1 MRSTSTSRASAAASL
16 GSAGITKAKGSRRV
30 LARRLTASAVRSQ
43 CSRFC
48 DACSSTASDARS
60 CVSTMSESRQ
70 VPPGQGAGKLAEAR
84 RGSYSDARPS
94 SSSLLTSSG
103 EAIRAEAVSDR
114 IRTPPWLCAYA
125 RAGVHAS
132 KSAPVTIPVRP
143 SVKSRA
149 ATCEPSALTAAVSAG
164 STLGSQ
170 GSV

>member
-1 MRSTSTSRASAAASL
+1 VLEHGERRAQL
-16 GSAGITKAKGSRRV
+16 RV
-30 LARRLTASAVRSQ
+30 HDVG
-43 CSRFC
+43 
-48 DACSSTASDARS
+48 
-60 CVSTMSESRQ
+60 SRQ
-70 VPPGQGAGKLAEAR
+70 VPPGHGAGKLAEAR

-149 ATCEPSALTAAVSAG
+149 ARASRARPRRR
-164 STLGSQ
+164 
-170 GSV
+170 